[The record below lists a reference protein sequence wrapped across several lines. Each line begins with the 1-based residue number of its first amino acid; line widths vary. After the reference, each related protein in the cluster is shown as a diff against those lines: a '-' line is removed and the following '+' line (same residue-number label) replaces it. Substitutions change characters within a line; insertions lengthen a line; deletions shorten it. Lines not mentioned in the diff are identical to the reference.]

1 MVMNMKKQF
10 QISIEEILRK
20 TIFVEAENEAEAYQ
34 MAEDLYNGEQVVLI
48 PDDFVEYNIYVEGE
62 VTENDKN

>member
-1 MVMNMKKQF
+1 MKRKY

-20 TIFVEAENEAEAYQ
+20 IIFVEAESEAEAYQ
-34 MAEDLYNGEQVVLI
+34 MAEDLYNGEQVVLT
-48 PDDFVEYNIYVEGE
+48 PDDFVEYGIYVERE